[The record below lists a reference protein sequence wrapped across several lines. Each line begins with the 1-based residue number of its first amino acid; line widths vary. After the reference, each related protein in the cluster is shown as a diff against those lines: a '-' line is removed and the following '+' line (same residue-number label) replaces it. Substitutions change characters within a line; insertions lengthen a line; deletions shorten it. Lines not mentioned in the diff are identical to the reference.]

1 MKHHIFKES
10 TNGSYPIALLI
21 RGVSFT
27 KKELQNNYVTALN
40 QQNIP
45 SSDIIAFS
53 LDYNDIN
60 KAPVKFIKHYLSK
73 LLPALDSLGVQ
84 TLYVAD
90 SAYFKVLAGKPKAE
104 TSYGYVLPCHI
115 KGFEH
120 INVVLGLNYQALIYN
135 PELKSKLALGLKTL
149 INHRTGVYNPPGLNI
164 IHSSSY
170 PESLEAISA
179 ALAALHC
186 HQSLT
191 CDIEGFSLR
200 FNEAGVGTIA
210 FAWDEHNGI
219 AFCCDLHK
227 DTNKAC
233 GTFLPNAPIR
243 RLLLDFFVAYKG
255 EITFHHAPY
264 DVKVLI
270 YTLWMQDLLDTRGL
284 LAGLDVMTKRMHD
297 TRIITYLAT
306 NSTSGNTLGLKHL
319 AHEFAGN
326 WAVEDIKDI
335 RLIPVDILLKYNLI
349 DALSTH
355 YVRNKYEP
363 IMEKDNQGDLY
374 RGLMLDSLKLIIQ
387 LELTGMPMSRSKIQ
401 RVKTRLEKI
410 QKVQLDIIQKN
421 TAVHKVNCVI
431 RKRAMI
437 SANEKLKVKQHPIEK
452 FADLS
457 FNPNSGSQLQILLY
471 DQMILPVL
479 DTTDSGAPATSAETI
494 EKLINHTDIPEYK
507 ELLTAIISYSG
518 VGKILSTFIPAFEK
532 AISKDKSDTV
542 WLHGSLNLGGTVSGR
557 LSSSNPNL
565 TNLPSGSTY
574 GKLVKSCFKTPA
586 GIVMVGADFNSLEMM
601 IDALTT
607 RDPNK
612 LRVYESGMDSHAF
625 NASVYWPE
633 KMPIIIQAMKAA
645 TTPTGYA
652 QAVNRV
658 KKEFP
663 ELRQQSKTV
672 SFALQYAGTAHTLI
686 KNSGFSK
693 EEADKIYNNYHET
706 YSTSREY
713 SQAKVKEATKAGYV
727 TVAFGLRVRTPLLAQ
742 VVYDAPKMPYKAAA
756 EARTTGNSLSQSY
769 GLLNNRAAVAFMKKV
784 WESQY
789 RYDILPISL
798 IHDACYFLIKDDIQI
813 IEWVN
818 QELILAM
825 QWQDLP
831 ELEHSK
837 VKLGANLDIFYRGW
851 HQPITLPNL
860 STAQEIKKL
869 ARETQKIYDNKS

>member
-1 MKHHIFKES
+1 LKHHIFKKS
-10 TNGSYPIALLI
+10 TNNNYPIAVLI
-21 RGVSFT
+21 KNTSFN
-27 KKELQNNYVTALN
+27 KKELQDNYITALN

-45 SSDIIAFS
+45 SDTIIAFT
-53 LDYNDIN
+53 LDYNDTN
-60 KAPVKFIKHYLSK
+60 KAPVKFIKNYLAK
-73 LLPALDSLGVQ
+73 LLPALDSLGTK

-90 SAYFKVLAGKPKAE
+90 SAYFKVLVGKSKAE
-104 TSYGYVLPCHI
+104 TSFGYVLRCNI
-115 KGFEH
+115 KNFEH
-120 INVVLGLNYQALIYN
+120 ISVVLGLNHQALIYN
-135 PELKSKLALGLKTL
+135 PQLNSKLSLSLKTL
-149 INHRTGVYNPPGLNI
+149 VDHVTGFYNPPGLDI
-164 IHSSSY
+164 IHSASY
-170 PESLEAISA
+170 PRDPEAISA
-179 ALAALHC
+179 ALAALHR
-186 HQSLT
+186 HPSLT

-210 FAWDEHNGI
+210 FAWNEHNGI
-219 AFCCDLHK
+219 AFCCDYQ
-227 DTNKAC
+227 D
-233 GTFLPNAPIR
+233 GSFQPNEAIR
-243 RLLLDFFVAYKG
+243 KLLLEFFVTYKG
-255 EITFHHAPY
+255 ELTFHHAPY

-297 TRIITYLAT
+297 TRIITYLAI
-306 NSTSGNTLGLKHL
+306 NSTAGNTLGLKYL

-335 RLIPVDILLKYNLI
+335 RLIPEDILLKYNLI

-401 RVKTRLEKI
+401 RVKAKLEKI

-421 TAVHKVNCVI
+421 IVVHEVNHII
-431 RKRAMI
+431 RDRAMV
-437 SANEKLKVKQHPIEK
+437 SANMKLKVKQHPIEK

-457 FNPNSGSQLQILLY
+457 FNPNSSSQLQILLY
-471 DQMILPVL
+471 DQMWLPII
-479 DTTDSGAPATSAETI
+479 DTTESGAPATGAETI
-494 EKLINHTDIPEYK
+494 EKLINHTDVSEYK
-507 ELLTAIISYSG
+507 ELLTAIIAYGG
-518 VGKILSTFIPAFEK
+518 VGTILSTFIPAFEK
-532 AISKDKSDTV
+532 AISKDESDTV

-574 GKLVKSCFKTPA
+574 GKLVKSCFKTPT
-586 GIVMVGADFNSLEMM
+586 GIIMVGADFNSLEMM

-607 RDPNK
+607 QDPNK

-633 KMPIIIQAMKAA
+633 KMPVIVKAMQAA
-645 TTPTGYA
+645 TTPTEYA
-652 QAVNRV
+652 KAVNRV

-663 ELRQQSKTV
+663 ELRQRSKTV
-672 SFALQYAGTAHTLI
+672 SFALQYAGTAHTLV
-686 KNSGFSK
+686 KNSGFSR
-693 EEADKIYNNYHET
+693 EEANKIYNNYHET

-713 SQAKVKEATKAGYV
+713 SKVKVKQASKDGYV

-742 VVYDAPKMPYKAAA
+742 VVYGAPKVPYKAAA

-784 WESQY
+784 WKSKY
-789 RYDILPISL
+789 RYNILPISL
-798 IHDACYFLIKDDIQI
+798 IHDACYFLIKDDVEVL
-813 IEWVN
+813 EWVN
-818 QELILAM
+818 QELITAM

-831 ELEHSK
+831 ELKHDE
-837 VKLGANLDIFYRGW
+837 VKLGANLDVFYKGW
-851 HQPITLPNL
+851 HQPITLPNV
-860 STAQEIKKL
+860 STAQEIQKL
-869 ARETQKIYDNKS
+869 ARETQKIYDDKT